1 MGKIKS
7 NQKRGKESSII
18 PIIYAVDLD
27 GNLCSTAWTAEECL
41 TAIPNLKRIEKL
53 RELYLKGIVI
63 IYTARR
69 DELISN
75 TLVWLKRNYVP
86 YHAISNIKMPADI
99 YIDVKEKFAS
109 LDD

>member
-1 MGKIKS
+1 MGKIKP
-7 NQKRGKESSII
+7 NQKRGKENSIV

-27 GNLCSTAWTAEECL
+27 GHLCSTAWTPEECL
-41 TAIPNLKRIEKL
+41 TAKPNLKRIKNLHEC
-53 RELYLKGIVI
+53 YLKGIVI

-75 TLVWLKRNYVP
+75 TLIWLKRNLVP

-109 LDD
+109 LD